1 MAKLTYLQL
10 TNRVLKRISQP
21 EITDVTTA
29 TGQALIITE
38 LINEAQNEL
47 FTELN
52 WYSLYTTRTF
62 STVASTA
69 TVAVASDWGRTLDL
83 VDTSNN
89 RVLIE
94 DTLRAFDEVDPDAD
108 NTGTPTHFA
117 VADGSNYTLY
127 PTPDGVYTIRDRYW
141 KVPTTLSANAN
152 TSDLSIE
159 VENCI
164 IHWAWYKINEYLNK
178 FDSADRIR
186 LEFERL
192 LRRAK
197 LSNNRRIDKMHIFQS
212 SETYD
217 RGIHPVKFPSK
228 YGARYY

>member
-52 WYSLYTTRTF
+52 WYSLYETRTF
-62 STVASTA
+62 STVASNA
-69 TVAVASDWGRTLDL
+69 KVAVASDWGRTLDL

-94 DTLRAFDEVDPDAD
+94 DTIRAFDEADPDVD
-108 NTGTPTHFA
+108 NTGTPTHFS
-117 VADGSNYTLY
+117 VCDGSNYSFY
-127 PTPDGVYTIRDRYW
+127 PIPDGAYTIRDRYW
-141 KVPTTLSANAN
+141 KVPTSLTANAN
-152 TSDLSIE
+152 TSDLPIE

-164 IHWAWYKINEYLNK
+164 IHWCWYKINEYLNK
-178 FDSADRIR
+178 FDSADRLR

-197 LSNNRRIDKMHIFQS
+197 LSNNRRIDKMHIFQPF
-212 SETYD
+212 ETYD
-217 RGIHPVKFPSK
+217 RGLHPVRFPSA